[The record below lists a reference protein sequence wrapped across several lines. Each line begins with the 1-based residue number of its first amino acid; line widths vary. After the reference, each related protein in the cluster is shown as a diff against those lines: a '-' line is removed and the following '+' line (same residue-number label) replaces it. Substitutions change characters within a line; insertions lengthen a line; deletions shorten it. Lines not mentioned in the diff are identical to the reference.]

1 MRRIVA
7 VSQRVDVLADRGE
20 RRDSLDQRWELLLA
34 DCGLLALRIPNNPEQ
49 AIALL
54 EAVRPQ
60 GVLLTGGND
69 IAAYGG
75 DAPER
80 DATEAI
86 LIDWAK
92 ARNQPLFA
100 VCRGLQMLVHRCGT
114 NLVKVKDHAGTRH
127 RIQLDGGTHDVNS
140 YHHWGFFE
148 APMGFRVWARAEDT
162 SVEGIRHDTLPI
174 VGVMW
179 HPERESPSRSRDRDM
194 IRTFFE
200 SNA

>member
-34 DCGLLALRIPNNPEQ
+34 DCGLLALRIPNNPAQ
-49 AIALL
+49 AMALL
-54 EAVRPQ
+54 EAVQPQ

-69 IAAYGG
+69 ITAYGG

-80 DATEAI
+80 DATEAV

-92 ARNQPLFA
+92 AGRQPLFA
-100 VCRGLQMLVHRCGT
+100 VCRGLQMLMHRCGA
-114 NLVKVKDHAGTRH
+114 NLVRVEDHAGTRH
-127 RIQLDGGTHDVNS
+127 RVQLEDGTDDVNS

-148 APMGFRVWARAEDT
+148 PPAGFRVWARAADT
-162 SVEGIRHDTLPI
+162 SVEGVRHDTLPI
-174 VGVMW
+174 VGIMW

-194 IRTFFE
+194 IRAFFE
-200 SNA
+200 SNV